1 MRHVQA
7 LTPAKERMPMAS
19 TISHRAP
26 PTLPM
31 ELLLAVCLIGLVVA
45 ARTVPHA
52 PNFSPI
58 VAAAL
63 FAGTVFRSRALAL
76 VVPIA
81 AMLLS
86 DLVIGFEDWRIRAI
100 VYAALVLPV
109 ILSVWGRQ
117 FRPIIALLPL
127 AVSSSLL
134 FFAAS
139 NFAVWAFSGM
149 YAHDIGGLVQC
160 YVMALPFLQNT
171 VIGDL
176 AWTAALF
183 GSWWLVQLW
192 IPAAR
197 RYLPFIPAQAGI
209 QGPQERIS
217 P

>member
-1 MRHVQA
+1 MTMFR
-7 LTPAKERMPMAS
+7 RMPS
-19 TISHRAP
+19 
-26 PTLPM
+26 TLPM
-31 ELLLAVCLIGLVVA
+31 EWLLVVCLLGLVVA

-52 PNFSPI
+52 PNFTPI

-76 VVPIA
+76 TVPIV
-81 AMLLS
+81 AMLVS
-86 DLVIGFEDWRIRAI
+86 DLVVGFEDWRIRAV

-109 ILSVWGRQ
+109 ILGIWGRK
-117 FRPIIALLPL
+117 FHPIVALLPL

-149 YAHDIGGLVQC
+149 YAHDVTGLVQC

-171 VIGDL
+171 VIGDV

-192 IPAAR
+192 IPATR
-197 RYLPFIPAQAGI
+197 HTPFIPAQAGI
-209 QGPQERIS
+209 QKPPKRVS